1 MDFSVTLFFI
11 GLLAVL
17 QVPATFFVGIRRVKT
32 KILIAD
38 GGDQTLLRRIRAH
51 ANFTETVPITLIAM
65 AAADYSGAGDTM
77 LWAGGAALLLGRVV
91 HYLTIALTDGSS
103 LLRAVGMVLTFAA
116 MLTFG
121 GYALAQNWP
130 L

>member
-51 ANFTETVPITLIAM
+51 ANFT
-65 AAADYSGAGDTM
+65 
-77 LWAGGAALLLGRVV
+77 ALLLGRVV
-91 HYLTIALTDGSS
+91 HYFTIALTDGSS

>member
-1 MDFSVTLFFI
+1 MDFSITLFFI
-11 GLLAVL
+11 GMLAVL

-38 GGDQTLLRRIRAH
+38 GGDLTLHRRIRAH

-65 AAADYSGAGDTM
+65 AAADYSGADNVI
-77 LWAGGAALLLGRVV
+77 LWAGGTALLVGRVV
-91 HYLTIALTDGSS
+91 HYLTIALTDGAG
-103 LLRAVGMVLTFAA
+103 LTRALGMVLTFAA

-121 GYALAQNWP
+121 GYALWQNWP
-130 L
+130 V